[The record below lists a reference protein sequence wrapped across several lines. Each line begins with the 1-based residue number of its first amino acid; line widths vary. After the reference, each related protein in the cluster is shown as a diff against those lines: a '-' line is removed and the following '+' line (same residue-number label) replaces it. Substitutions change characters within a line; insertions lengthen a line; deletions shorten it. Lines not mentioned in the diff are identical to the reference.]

1 MIFLRL
7 SSITI
12 AASVIA
18 ETRLRGSSSS
28 FWVVEDLSISSFL
41 ATEGFV
47 GGARFDYAAGMPT
60 SGFLGTE
67 DFVGGAIFDFAAGMP
82 TSGFL
87 ATEDFAGWDIFDFAV
102 GLSIS
107 FEIRGGARLYMAVG
121 SLKLAPPPCDMGE
134 Y

>member
-60 SGFLGTE
+60 SGFL
-67 DFVGGAIFDFAAGMP
+67 
-82 TSGFL
+82 